1 MPNKEFTYSV
11 GDRVVYLH
19 PEAGNGTRMPRG
31 SLATVIEVQ
40 SRKTVVLDFDDAIES
55 YHHKWLCDVD
65 YIEPCLPDNIDLSA
79 LL

>member
-1 MPNKEFTYSV
+1 MSKEEFTYSV

-19 PEAGNGTRMPRG
+19 PQAWNGTRMPRG

-40 SRKTVVLDFDDAIES
+40 SRKTVVLDFDDAIEVC
-55 YHHKWLCDVD
+55 HHKWPCDVC
-65 YIEPCLPDNIDLSA
+65 YIEPYLPDNIDLSA